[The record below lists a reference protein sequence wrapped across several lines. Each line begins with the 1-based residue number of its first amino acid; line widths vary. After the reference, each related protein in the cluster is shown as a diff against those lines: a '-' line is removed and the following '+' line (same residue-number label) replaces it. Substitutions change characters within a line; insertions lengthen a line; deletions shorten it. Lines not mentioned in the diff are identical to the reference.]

1 MHSKLMAKIL
11 LISVALMVLAIL
23 SPRVANGDLSAETLV
38 KLEGVVIVDT
48 PTPVVL
54 EFGNKNPEA
63 DITLNFMVLSN
74 VGCSLELDSYL
85 VSIPKGSSQLVEVT
99 YVASQAG
106 LCSGTILIYWYDG
119 IGGSGWHTITIEA
132 ESRDGNVAQTIVVD
146 GLDTGIKDREWGDQ
160 LVSEYISECAVN
172 AKNHGAFVSCV
183 AKLTNE
189 LRKSELITNK
199 EKEIIQNVAAQAK
212 IP

>member
-1 MHSKLMAKIL
+1 MHSKVVAKIL
-11 LISVALMVLAIL
+11 SISVALVVSVIL
-23 SPRVANGDLSAETLV
+23 SPSVANGALSAETSV

-63 DITLNFMVLSN
+63 DITLNFMVLPN
-74 VGCSLELDSYL
+74 AGCSLEVDSSL
-85 VSIPKGSSQLVEVT
+85 VSIPKGSSQSVEVT
-99 YVASQAG
+99 YVASEAG
-106 LCSGTILIYWYDG
+106 ICSGTILIYWYDG
-119 IGGSGWHTITIEA
+119 IGGSGWHTIIIEG
-132 ESRDGNVAQTIVVD
+132 ESRDGNVARTIVVD
-146 GLDTGIKDREWGDQ
+146 DLDTGVTDQKWGDQ
-160 LVSEYISECAVN
+160 LVSECIEECAAN